1 MEDFMSYVDGY
12 VVAVPKKNL
21 RAYAQMA
28 RTAGKVWRD
37 LGALDYKECAGDDL
51 KVKFGVPFP
60 RLMKTKPAET
70 VVFSYIVFKSR
81 KHRDQVNAKVMKDP
95 RLAKMMDAKNM
106 PFDTKRMVYGGFK
119 VLVDA

>member
-1 MEDFMSYVDGY
+1 MRYVDGY
-12 VVAVPKKNL
+12 VIVVPKKSL
-21 RAYAQMA
+21 RAYANMA
-28 RTAGKVWRD
+28 RIAGRVWRD

-51 KVKFGVPFP
+51 KVKFGIPFP
-60 RLMKTKPAET
+60 RLMKIKPSET

-81 KHRDQVNAKVMKDP
+81 AHRDQVNAQVMKDP
-95 RLAKMMDAKNM
+95 RLAKMMDPKNM